1 MRQSVTPLFS
11 ALKMK
16 KMFYLVEECTTVLEK
31 VIEKEITQPVTEVKQ
46 MMAGF
51 TIDTIGSCIFGV
63 SADALENNTNVFR
76 RLGKTIFETS
86 NFMTY
91 KLIGRSM
98 WPAIFYGL
106 GFTVYTNELLNFF
119 HVLLDKVFKQRQYIE
134 SGRNDFVDLLITLKR
149 KKCLHGDSITDK
161 NGESRKIVKEITDEL
176 LYAQCVAFFSAGFET
191 SSSTLSHTLYELAK
205 NPEAQEKAIAEVDD
219 YFTKNERLTYECV
232 QETPYISAC
241 FNETMRLYPVLGV
254 LTREVVE
261 DYKLPSGEILD
272 KGVRI
277 HIPVYSIHRNPD
289 YFPDPECYRPERFV
303 GDGKDNIKR
312 FSYMPFGE
320 GPRQCLVDEIC
331 KKFRNEPYFGSYFG
345 TEPALI
351 VQDPEYIRLVL
362 VKDFFYF
369 NSREIG
375 KYADREVTTRG
386 IFFAHGDDWKILRQN
401 LTPLFSI
408 SKMKKM
414 FYLIEKCTC
423 VLEKV
428 LEKEYLEP
436 VTEIAKVMAGYTI
449 DCTSSCMFGVKAD
462 AMKSESEKN
471 IFHEIGESI
480 FSTSYNR
487 AYKLIIRSI
496 WPELFYGLNLKVF
509 PDKIPKFFEGL
520 LKNVFEQRQF
530 RESGRNDFIDL
541 LLTLKQNQ
549 FIHGNGIVNMHGE
562 SKNNLKRVDDDLLY
576 AQCIGFFAGGY
587 ETSSMTLSRTLYELA
602 KNPDA
607 QEKAIAEVDRYFRKY
622 DKLSYECVQETPYL
636 AACFHETMRL
646 YPVLGVLTR
655 EVVEEYKLPSGVVL
669 DKGVRVQI
677 PIFNIHRDPKHF
689 PDPECYRPERFFG
702 DDKIKIK
709 PFTYMPFGEGPRL
722 CIGKFISI

>member
-1 MRQSVTPLFS
+1 MFVVCLILCLLILIITYITQYKNNYWKNKNIPYVKPLLIFGNYKKYLCLKKSVCEIDSEMCKEFPNEPFFGAFYGTEPTLIVQDLDYIRTILVKDFYYFNSREIANYTNKEVITTNIFFSYGDNWKIMRQSVTPLFS

-232 QETPYISAC
+232 QETPYLSAC

-320 GPRQCLVDEIC
+320 GPRQCLGMRFGIMQMTAGLMTVLRKCRLELAEGMPDKLE
-331 KKFRNEPYFGSYFG
+331 FEPR
-345 TEPALI
+345 A
-351 VQDPEYIRLVL
+351 VV
-362 VKDFFYF
+362 
-369 NSREIG
+369 
-375 KYADREVTTRG
+375 VTQTKG
-386 IFFAHGDDWKILRQN
+386 GV
-401 LTPLFSI
+401 
-408 SKMKKM
+408 
-414 FYLIEKCTC
+414 YL
-423 VLEKV
+423 
-428 LEKEYLEP
+428 
-436 VTEIAKVMAGYTI
+436 
-449 DCTSSCMFGVKAD
+449 
-462 AMKSESEKN
+462 
-471 IFHEIGESI
+471 
-480 FSTSYNR
+480 
-487 AYKLIIRSI
+487 KLIPR
-496 WPELFYGLNLKVF
+496 
-509 PDKIPKFFEGL
+509 D
-520 LKNVFEQRQF
+520 NV
-530 RESGRNDFIDL
+530 
-541 LLTLKQNQ
+541 
-549 FIHGNGIVNMHGE
+549 V
-562 SKNNLKRVDDDLLY
+562 
-576 AQCIGFFAGGY
+576 
-587 ETSSMTLSRTLYELA
+587 
-602 KNPDA
+602 
-607 QEKAIAEVDRYFRKY
+607 
-622 DKLSYECVQETPYL
+622 
-636 AACFHETMRL
+636 
-646 YPVLGVLTR
+646 
-655 EVVEEYKLPSGVVL
+655 
-669 DKGVRVQI
+669 
-677 PIFNIHRDPKHF
+677 
-689 PDPECYRPERFFG
+689 
-702 DDKIKIK
+702 
-709 PFTYMPFGEGPRL
+709 
-722 CIGKFISI
+722 